1 MKRLNRSHV
10 SFALLVLIV
19 LCSGLTVQWIF
30 AQTKKAELTSRRS
43 ELNSEIARTKQLIKE
58 YQADQRN
65 ASSEVAL
72 LNEQIR
78 LREELIHSINAEVG
92 AIDGEIRSGEG
103 RVIELEG
110 SIQDLKTEYARMIYN
125 SYKQRS
131 SYSKLAFILS
141 SSDFFQ
147 AVKRVQLLRQYA
159 ENRKFHAQ
167 QMKDAQQEISENISI
182 LEGNKK
188 TKLALSND
196 EQNERNEI
204 ALNKSEQQKKLEFLK
219 SEEGRLREE
228 QRQKEI
234 ERRQLTT
241 KIEDI
246 VRQEIAA
253 ENERVRK
260 KEAEKARLAEEKKK
274 EDQRRAAANAEAAN
288 RASTN
293 ASGTVATA
301 PVKANTPVAVV
312 TPPKPIEK
320 AAPKIESA
328 PEVVLANSVFEQN
341 KGSLPWPVS
350 SGAIGS
356 KFGRHAHESIS
367 GIEVNNKGVDF
378 ITSANAEI
386 YTVFNG
392 TVTSV
397 FNIQGA
403 GMNVIVTHGAY
414 KTVYSGL
421 QNVYVSVGTKVNTK
435 DKIGTVADNGEGYVL
450 HFELGKVSDAGWVPQ
465 NPELWLKRR

>member
-1 MKRLNRSHV
+1 MKRLNKSHV
-10 SFALLVLIV
+10 SHALLVLV
-19 LCSGLTVQWIF
+19 LVCSGMTFQWVF

-43 ELNSEIARTKQLIKE
+43 ELNDEIARTKQLIKE

-65 ASSEVAL
+65 ASAELSL

-92 AIDGEIRSGEG
+92 TIDNEIKTGLG
-103 RVIELEG
+103 RVVELEA
-110 SIQDLKTEYARMIYN
+110 SIQDLKLEYAKMIYN

-141 SSDFFQ
+141 SADFFQ
-147 AVKRVQLLRQYA
+147 AVKRVQLLKQYA

-167 QMKDAQQEISENISI
+167 QMKDGQLEISENISM
-182 LEGNKK
+182 LEGNKR
-188 TKLALSND
+188 TKLSLSND
-196 EQNERNEI
+196 ELSERNEI
-204 ALNKSEQQKKLEFLK
+204 AQNKLQQQEKLTALK
-219 SEEGRLREE
+219 SEEGKLREV

-253 ENERVRK
+253 ENERIRK
-260 KEAEKARLAEEKKK
+260 QEAEKARLAEEKRK
-274 EDQRRAAANAEAAN
+274 EDQRRAAANAT
-288 RASTN
+288 ASNN
-293 ASGTVATA
+293 ASANAAGASA
-301 PVKANTPVAVV
+301 PAVV

-320 AAPKIESA
+320 ASPKLESA
-328 PEVVLANSVFEQN
+328 PEVVLANTVFEQN
-341 KGSLPWPVS
+341 KGSLPWPVP

-378 ITSANAEI
+378 ITSANADI

-403 GMNVIVTHGAY
+403 GMNVIVNHGAY

-421 QNVYVSVGTKVNTK
+421 QNVYVSVGSKVNTK
-435 DKIGTVADNGEGYVL
+435 DKIGNVADNGEGYVL
-450 HFELGKVSDAGWVPQ
+450 HFELGKVSEAGWVPQ

>member
-1 MKRLNRSHV
+1 MKKLNKSHV
-10 SFALLVLIV
+10 SYALLVLILV
-19 LCSGLTVQWIF
+19 CSGITFQWVF

-43 ELNSEIARTKQLIKE
+43 ELNEEIARTKQLIKE

-65 ASSEVAL
+65 ASAELSL

-78 LREELIHSINAEVG
+78 LREELIRSINAEVG
-92 AIDGEIRSGEG
+92 TIDGEIKSGEG
-103 RVIELEG
+103 KVVELES
-110 SIQDLKTEYARMIYN
+110 SIQELKSEYAKMIYN

-131 SYSKLAFILS
+131 SYSKLAFVLS

-147 AVKRVQLLRQYA
+147 AVKRVQLLKQYA

-167 QMKDAQQEISENISI
+167 QMKDTQLEIAENISM
-182 LEGNKK
+182 LEGNKQ
-188 TKLALSND
+188 TKLSLSND
-196 EQNERNEI
+196 EISERNEI
-204 ALNKSEQQKKLEFLK
+204 AQNKVQQQEKLTALK
-219 SEEGRLREE
+219 SEEGKLREI
-228 QRQKEI
+228 QRQKEM
-234 ERRQLTT
+234 ERRQLTA
-241 KIEDI
+241 KIEEV

-253 ENERVRK
+253 ENERIRK
-260 KEAEKARLAEEKKK
+260 QEAEKARIAEEKKK
-274 EDQRRAAANAEAAN
+274 EEQRRAAANAT
-288 RASTN
+288 ASNN
-293 ASGTVATA
+293 ASANATGTAL
-301 PVKANTPVAVV
+301 PVKTTTPVV
-312 TPPKPIEK
+312 TPPKPVEK
-320 AAPKIESA
+320 AAPKMESA

-341 KGSLPWPVS
+341 KGSLPWPVP

-356 KFGRHAHESIS
+356 KFGRHAHESIA

-421 QNVYVSVGTKVNTK
+421 QNVYVSVGSKVNTK

-450 HFELGKVSDAGWVPQ
+450 HFELGKVSEAGWVPQ

>member
-1 MKRLNRSHV
+1 MKGLNKSHV
-10 SFALLVLIV
+10 SYALLALILV
-19 LCSGLTVQWIF
+19 CSGMTFQWVF

-43 ELNSEIARTKQLIKE
+43 ELNNEIARTKQLIKE
-58 YQADQRN
+58 YQADQRS
-65 ASSEVAL
+65 ASAELSL

-78 LREELIHSINAEVG
+78 LREELIQSINSEVG
-92 AIDGEIRSGEG
+92 TIDGEIKNGEG
-103 RVIELEG
+103 RVVDLEA
-110 SIQDLKTEYARMIYN
+110 SIQDLKAEYAKMIYN

-147 AVKRVQLLRQYA
+147 AVKRVQLLKQYA

-167 QMKDAQQEISENISI
+167 QMKDAQLEIAENISM
-182 LEGNKK
+182 LEGNKQ
-188 TKLALSND
+188 TKLALSSD
-196 EQNERNEI
+196 EQSERNEI
-204 ALNKSEQQKKLEFLK
+204 ALNKLEQQKKLEFLK
-219 SEEGRLREE
+219 SEEGKLREI
-228 QRQKEI
+228 QRQKEV
-234 ERRQLTT
+234 ERRQLTN
-241 KIEDI
+241 KIEEI

-253 ENERVRK
+253 ENERIRK
-260 KEAEKARLAEEKKK
+260 QEAEKARLAEEKRK
-274 EDQRRAAANAEAAN
+274 EDQRRAAANAT
-288 RASTN
+288 ASNNASAN
-293 ASGTVATA
+293 ASGTTA
-301 PVKANTPVAVV
+301 PVKTNTPVAVV
-312 TPPKPIEK
+312 TPPKPVVN
-320 AAPKIESA
+320 ATPKMESA
-328 PEVVLANSVFEQN
+328 PEVVLANTVFEQN
-341 KGSLPWPVS
+341 KGSLPWPVA
-350 SGAIGS
+350 SGAVGS
-356 KFGRHAHESIS
+356 KFGRHAHESIA

-386 YTVFNG
+386 FTVFNG

-450 HFELGKVSDAGWVPQ
+450 HFELGKVSEAGWVPQ

>member
-1 MKRLNRSHV
+1 MKKLNKSNV
-10 SFALLVLIV
+10 SNALLVLILV
-19 LCSGLTVQWIF
+19 CSGMTFQWVF

-43 ELNSEIARTKQLIKE
+43 ELNNEIARTKQLIKE

-65 ASSEVAL
+65 ASAELSL

-92 AIDGEIRSGEG
+92 TIDGEIRTGEG
-103 RVIELEG
+103 RVSELEV
-110 SIQDLKTEYARMIYN
+110 SIQDLKAEYAKMIYN

-141 SSDFFQ
+141 STDFFQ
-147 AVKRVQLLRQYA
+147 AVKRVQLLKQYA
-159 ENRKFHAQ
+159 ENRKFHAD
-167 QMKDAQQEISENISI
+167 QMKNAQLEIAENISM
-182 LEGNKK
+182 LEGNKQ
-188 TKLALSND
+188 TKLALSGD

-204 ALNKSEQQKKLEFLK
+204 AQNKIQQQEKLELLK
-219 SEEGRLREE
+219 SEEGKLREV

-234 ERRQLTT
+234 ERRQLTA
-241 KIEDI
+241 KIEEV

-260 KEAEKARLAEEKKK
+260 KEAERARLAEEKKK
-274 EDQRRAAANAEAAN
+274 EEQRRAAANALAAKN
-288 RASTN
+288 ASAN
-293 ASGTVATA
+293 ASGTSA
-301 PVKANTPVAVV
+301 PVKTNTPVPTV
-312 TPPKPIEK
+312 TPPKPK
-320 AAPKIESA
+320 DNALPKIESA
-328 PEVVLANSVFEQN
+328 PEVVLASSVFEQN

-386 YTVFNG
+386 YSVFSG

-421 QNVYVSVGTKVNTK
+421 QDVKVSVGSKVNAK
-435 DKIGTVADNGEGYVL
+435 DKIGSVADNGEGFVL

>member
-1 MKRLNRSHV
+1 MKGLNKSHI
-10 SFALLVLIV
+10 SNALLVLILV
-19 LCSGLTVQWIF
+19 CSGMTFQWVF

-43 ELNSEIARTKQLIKE
+43 ELNNEIARTKQLIKE
-58 YQADQRN
+58 YQADQRS
-65 ASSEVAL
+65 ASAELTL

-78 LREELIHSINAEVG
+78 LREELIQSINSEVG
-92 AIDGEIRSGEG
+92 TIDREIKNGEG
-103 RVIELEG
+103 RVVDLEA
-110 SIQDLKTEYARMIYN
+110 SIQDLKAEYAKMIYN

-131 SYSKLAFILS
+131 SYSKIAFILS

-147 AVKRVQLLRQYA
+147 AVKRVQLLKQYS

-167 QMKDAQQEISENISI
+167 QMKDAQLEIAENISM
-182 LEGNKK
+182 LEGNKQ
-188 TKLALSND
+188 TKLALSSD
-196 EQNERNEI
+196 EQSERNEI
-204 ALNKSEQQKKLEFLK
+204 ALNKSEQQKKLEVLK
-219 SEEGRLREE
+219 AEEGKLREV

-234 ERRQLTT
+234 ERRQLTA
-241 KIEDI
+241 KIEDV

-253 ENERVRK
+253 ENERIRK
-260 KEAEKARLAEEKKK
+260 QDAEKARLAEEKKK
-274 EDQRRAAANAEAAN
+274 EDQRRAAANAT
-288 RASTN
+288 ASNNASAN
-293 ASGTVATA
+293 ASGTAA
-301 PVKANTPVAVV
+301 PIKTNTPVAVV
-312 TPPKPIEK
+312 APPKPV
-320 AAPKIESA
+320 ANSTPKIESA
-328 PEVVLANSVFEQN
+328 PEVVLANTVFEQN

-356 KFGRHAHESIS
+356 KFGRHAHESIA

-386 YTVFNG
+386 LTVFSG

-397 FNIQGA
+397 FSIQGA

-421 QNVYVSVGTKVNTK
+421 QNVFVAVGSKVNTK

-450 HFELGKVSDAGWVPQ
+450 HFELGKVSEAGWVPQ

>member
-1 MKRLNRSHV
+1 MKSLNKSNI
-10 SFALLVLIV
+10 FYLLLLLVL
-19 LCSGLTVQWIF
+19 LCSGMSFQWAF

-43 ELNSEIARTKQLIKE
+43 ELNEEIARTKQLIKE

-65 ASSEVAL
+65 TSAELSL

-78 LREELIHSINAEVG
+78 LREELIRSINSEVG
-92 AIDGEIRSGEG
+92 SIEGEIENGEG
-103 RVIELEG
+103 RVKELEA
-110 SIQDLKTEYARMIYN
+110 SIQDLKAEYAKMIYN

-147 AVKRVQLLRQYA
+147 AVKRVQLLKQYA

-167 QMKDAQQEISENISI
+167 QMEDAQLEIAENISI
-182 LEGNKK
+182 LEGNKQ
-188 TKLALSND
+188 TKLALSGD

-204 ALNKSEQQKKLEFLK
+204 AQNKTEQQKKLEFLK
-219 SEEGRLREE
+219 TEEGKLREV
-228 QRQKEI
+228 QRKKEI

-241 KIEDI
+241 KIEEI

-253 ENERVRK
+253 ENERIRK
-260 KEAEKARLAEEKKK
+260 QEAEKARLAEEKRK
-274 EDQRRAAANAEAAN
+274 EDQRRAAANAS
-288 RASTN
+288 ASNN
-293 ASGTVATA
+293 ASANATGA
-301 PVKANTPVAVV
+301 ASSAAVV

-328 PEVVLANSVFEQN
+328 PEVVMANTVFEQN

-356 KFGRHAHESIS
+356 KFGRHAHESIA

-386 YTVFNG
+386 FTVFSG

-421 QNVYVSVGTKVNTK
+421 QNVYVSTGTKVNTK
-435 DKIGTVADNGEGYVL
+435 DKLGTVADNGEGYVL

-465 NPELWLKRR
+465 NPELWIKRR

>member
-1 MKRLNRSHV
+1 MKGLNKSHI
-10 SFALLVLIV
+10 SNALLVVILV
-19 LCSGLTVQWIF
+19 CSGMTFQWVF

-43 ELNSEIARTKQLIKE
+43 ELNNEIARTKQLIKE

-65 ASSEVAL
+65 ASAELSL

-92 AIDGEIRSGEG
+92 NIDGEIKTGEG
-103 RVIELEG
+103 RVNELEG
-110 SIQDLKTEYARMIYN
+110 SIQDLKGEYAKMIYN

-141 SSDFFQ
+141 STDFFQ
-147 AVKRVQLLRQYA
+147 AVKRIQLLKQYS
-159 ENRKFHAQ
+159 ENRKFHAD
-167 QMKDAQQEISENISI
+167 QMKNAQLEIAENISM
-182 LEGNKK
+182 LEGNKQ
-188 TKLALSND
+188 TKLALSYD

-204 ALNKSEQQKKLEFLK
+204 TQNKVQQQEKLSLLK
-219 SEEGRLREE
+219 SEEGKLREI

-234 ERRQLTT
+234 ERRQLTA
-241 KIEDI
+241 KIEEV

-253 ENERVRK
+253 ENERMRRR
-260 KEAEKARLAEEKKK
+260 EAEKARLAEEKKM
-274 EDQRRAAANAEAAN
+274 EEARRAAANAKAASN
-288 RASTN
+288 ASAS
-293 ASGTVATA
+293 ASGTSTSVKTTTSA
-301 PVKANTPVAVV
+301 PVV
-312 TPPKPIEK
+312 TPPKPVEK

-328 PEVVLANSVFEQN
+328 PEVVLASTVFEQN

-386 YTVFNG
+386 HTVFSG

-403 GMNVIVTHGAY
+403 GMNVIITHGAY

-421 QNVYVSVGTKVNTK
+421 QNVSVAVGDKVNAK

-450 HFELGKVSDAGWVPQ
+450 HFELGKVSEAGWVPQ
-465 NPELWLKRR
+465 NPELWLKKR

>member
-1 MKRLNRSHV
+1 MKGLNKSHV
-10 SFALLVLIV
+10 SYALLVLILV
-19 LCSGLTVQWIF
+19 CSGMTFQWVF

-43 ELNSEIARTKQLIKE
+43 ELNNEIARTKQLIKE
-58 YQADQRN
+58 YQADQRS
-65 ASSEVAL
+65 ASAELSL

-78 LREELIHSINAEVG
+78 LREELIQSINSEVG
-92 AIDGEIRSGEG
+92 TIDGEIKKGEG
-103 RVIELEG
+103 RVVDLEA
-110 SIQDLKTEYARMIYN
+110 SIQDLKAEYAKMIYN

-147 AVKRVQLLRQYA
+147 AVKRVQLLKQYA

-167 QMKDAQQEISENISI
+167 QMKDAQLEIAENISM
-182 LEGNKK
+182 LEGNKQ
-188 TKLALSND
+188 TKLALSSD
-196 EQNERNEI
+196 EQSERNEI
-204 ALNKSEQQKKLEFLK
+204 ALNKLEQQKKLEFLK
-219 SEEGRLREE
+219 SEEGKLREI
-228 QRQKEI
+228 QRQKEV
-234 ERRQLTT
+234 ERRQLTN
-241 KIEDI
+241 KIEEI

-253 ENERVRK
+253 ENERIRK
-260 KEAEKARLAEEKKK
+260 QEAEKARLAEEKRK
-274 EDQRRAAANAEAAN
+274 EDQRRAAANAT
-288 RASTN
+288 ASNNASAN
-293 ASGTVATA
+293 ASGTTA
-301 PVKANTPVAVV
+301 PVKTNTPVAVV
-312 TPPKPIEK
+312 TPPKPVVN
-320 AAPKIESA
+320 ATPKMESA
-328 PEVVLANSVFEQN
+328 PEVILANTVFEKN
-341 KGSLPWPVS
+341 KGSLPWPIA
-350 SGAIGS
+350 SGAVGS
-356 KFGRHAHESIS
+356 KFGRHAHESIA

-386 YTVFNG
+386 FTVFNG

-450 HFELGKVSDAGWVPQ
+450 HFELGKVSEAGWVPQ

>member
-1 MKRLNRSHV
+1 MKGLNKSHI
-10 SFALLVLIV
+10 SHALLVVILV
-19 LCSGLTVQWIF
+19 CSGMTFQWVF
-30 AQTKKAELTSRRS
+30 AQTKKAELTSKRS
-43 ELNSEIARTKQLIKE
+43 ELNEEIARTKQLIKE
-58 YQADQRN
+58 YQADQRS
-65 ASSEVAL
+65 ASAELTL

-78 LREELIHSINAEVG
+78 LREELIRSINSEVG
-92 AIDGEIRSGEG
+92 AIDGNIKVGEG
-103 RVIELEG
+103 RVVELEA
-110 SIQDLKTEYARMIYN
+110 SIQDLKSEYAKMIYN

-141 SSDFFQ
+141 STDFFQ
-147 AVKRVQLLRQYA
+147 AVKRVQLLKQYA

-167 QMKDAQQEISENISI
+167 QMKDAQLEISENISM
-182 LEGNKK
+182 LEGNKQ
-188 TKLALSND
+188 TKLTLSND
-196 EQNERNEI
+196 EVSERNEI
-204 ALNKSEQQKKLEFLK
+204 TQNKVQQQEKLTMLK
-219 SEEGRLREE
+219 SEEGKLREL

-234 ERRQLTT
+234 ERRQLTN

-253 ENERVRK
+253 ENERIRK
-260 KEAEKARLAEEKKK
+260 QEAEKARLAEDKRK
-274 EDQRRAAANAEAAN
+274 EDQRRAAANAT
-288 RASTN
+288 ASNNASAN
-293 ASGTVATA
+293 ASGTSAS
-301 PVKANTPVAVV
+301 AVV
-312 TPPKPIEK
+312 TPPKTIDK
-320 AAPKIESA
+320 ASPKLESA
-328 PEVVLANSVFEQN
+328 PEVVLANTVFEQN
-341 KGSLPWPVS
+341 KGSLPWPVP

-378 ITSANAEI
+378 ITSANADI

-421 QNVYVSVGTKVNTK
+421 QNVYVSVGSKVNTK
-435 DKIGTVADNGEGYVL
+435 DKIGNVADNGEGYVL
-450 HFELGKVSDAGWVPQ
+450 HF
-465 NPELWLKRR
+465 

>member
-1 MKRLNRSHV
+1 MKGLNKSHV
-10 SFALLVLIV
+10 SHALLVLV
-19 LCSGLTVQWIF
+19 LVCSGMTFQWVF

-43 ELNSEIARTKQLIKE
+43 ELNDEIARTKQLIKE

-65 ASSEVAL
+65 ASAELSL

-92 AIDGEIRSGEG
+92 AIDNEIKTGEG
-103 RVIELEG
+103 RVVELEAG
-110 SIQDLKTEYARMIYN
+110 IQDLKLEYAKMIYN

-141 SSDFFQ
+141 STDFFQ
-147 AVKRVQLLRQYA
+147 AVKRVQLLKQYT

-167 QMKDAQQEISENISI
+167 QMKNGQLEISENISM
-182 LEGNKK
+182 LEGNKR
-188 TKLALSND
+188 TKLSLSSD
-196 EQNERNEI
+196 ELSERNEI
-204 ALNKSEQQKKLEFLK
+204 AQNKIQQQEKLTALK
-219 SEEGRLREE
+219 SEEGKLREV

-253 ENERVRK
+253 ENERIRK
-260 KEAEKARLAEEKKK
+260 QEAEKARLAEEKRK
-274 EDQRRAAANAEAAN
+274 EDQRRASANAT
-288 RASTN
+288 ASNN
-293 ASGTVATA
+293 ASANAAGTSA
-301 PVKANTPVAVV
+301 PVKINTPLAAV
-312 TPPKPIEK
+312 TPPKPIEN
-320 AAPKIESA
+320 AAPKLESA
-328 PEVVLANSVFEQN
+328 PEVVLANTVFEQN
-341 KGSLPWPVS
+341 KGSLPWPVP

-356 KFGRHAHESIS
+356 KFGRHAHESIA

-378 ITSANAEI
+378 ITSANADI

-421 QNVYVSVGTKVNTK
+421 QNVYVSVGSKVNTK
-435 DKIGTVADNGEGYVL
+435 DKIGNVADNGEGYVL
-450 HFELGKVSDAGWVPQ
+450 HFELGKVSEAGWVPQ

>member
-1 MKRLNRSHV
+1 MNLRKLNKSHV
-10 SFALLVLIV
+10 SYALLVLI
-19 LCSGLTVQWIF
+19 LFCSGMTFHWVF
-30 AQTKKAELTSRRS
+30 AQTKKSELTSRRS
-43 ELNSEIARTKQLIKE
+43 ELNEEIARTKQLIKE

-65 ASSEVAL
+65 ASAELSL

-78 LREELIHSINAEVG
+78 LREELIRSINTEVESM
-92 AIDGEIRSGEG
+92 DSEIKSGEG
-103 RVIELEG
+103 KVVELES
-110 SIQDLKTEYARMIYN
+110 SIQDLKSEYAKMIYN

-131 SYSKLAFILS
+131 SYSKLAFVLS

-147 AVKRVQLLRQYA
+147 AVKRVQLLKQYA

-167 QMKDAQQEISENISI
+167 QMKNTQLEIAESISM
-182 LEGNKK
+182 LEGNKQ
-188 TKLALSND
+188 TKLSLSND
-196 EQNERNEI
+196 EIIERNEI
-204 ALNKSEQQKKLEFLK
+204 AQNKVQQQEKLTALK
-219 SEEGRLREE
+219 SEEGKLREI
-228 QRQKEI
+228 QRQKEL
-234 ERRQLTT
+234 ERRQLTA
-241 KIEDI
+241 KIEEV

-253 ENERVRK
+253 ENERIRK
-260 KEAEKARLAEEKKK
+260 QEAEKARIAEEKKK
-274 EDQRRAAANAEAAN
+274 EEQRRAAANAT
-288 RASTN
+288 ASNN
-293 ASGTVATA
+293 ASANATGTAL
-301 PVKANTPVAVV
+301 PVKTTTPVV
-312 TPPKPIEK
+312 TPPKPVEK
-320 AAPKIESA
+320 ATPKMESA

-341 KGSLPWPVS
+341 KGSLPWPVP

-356 KFGRHAHESIS
+356 KFGRHAHESIA

-421 QNVYVSVGTKVNTK
+421 QNVYVSVGAKVNTK

-450 HFELGKVSDAGWVPQ
+450 HFELGKVSEAGWVPQ

>member
-1 MKRLNRSHV
+1 MKGLNKSHV
-10 SFALLVLIV
+10 SYALLVLILV
-19 LCSGLTVQWIF
+19 CSGMTFQWVF
-30 AQTKKAELTSRRS
+30 AQTKKAELTSRRN
-43 ELNSEIARTKQLIKE
+43 ELNNEIARTKQLIKE

-65 ASSEVAL
+65 ASAELSL

-78 LREELIHSINAEVG
+78 LREELIQSINSEVG
-92 AIDGEIRSGEG
+92 TIDGEIKNGEG
-103 RVIELEG
+103 RVVDLEA
-110 SIQDLKTEYARMIYN
+110 SIQDLKAEYAKMIYN

-131 SYSKLAFILS
+131 SYSKIAFILS

-147 AVKRVQLLRQYA
+147 AVKRVQLLKQYA

-167 QMKDAQQEISENISI
+167 QMKDAQLEIAENISM
-182 LEGNKK
+182 LEGNKQ
-188 TKLALSND
+188 TKLALSSD
-196 EQNERNEI
+196 EQSERNEI

-219 SEEGRLREE
+219 SEEGKLREE

-241 KIEDI
+241 KIEEI

-253 ENERVRK
+253 ENERIRK
-260 KEAEKARLAEEKKK
+260 QEAEKARLAEEKRK
-274 EDQRRAAANAEAAN
+274 EDQRRAAANAT
-288 RASTN
+288 ASNNASAN
-293 ASGTVATA
+293 ASGTTA
-301 PVKANTPVAVV
+301 PVKTNTPVAVV
-312 TPPKPIEK
+312 TPPKPVVN
-320 AAPKIESA
+320 ATPKMESA
-328 PEVVLANSVFEQN
+328 PEVVLANTVFEQN
-341 KGSLPWPVS
+341 KGSLPWPVA
-350 SGAIGS
+350 SGAVGS
-356 KFGRHAHESIS
+356 KFGRHAHESIA

-386 YTVFNG
+386 FTVFNG

-421 QNVYVSVGTKVNTK
+421 QNVYVSVGAKVSTK

-450 HFELGKVSDAGWVPQ
+450 HFELGKVSEAGWVPQ

>member
-1 MKRLNRSHV
+1 MNKLNKSHV
-10 SFALLVLIV
+10 SYSLLVLILV
-19 LCSGLTVQWIF
+19 CSGITFQWVF
-30 AQTKKAELTSRRS
+30 AQTKKAELTSRRT

-58 YQADQRN
+58 YQTDQRN
-65 ASSEVAL
+65 ASAELTL

-78 LREELIHSINAEVG
+78 LREELIQSINSEVG
-92 AIDGEIRSGEG
+92 TIDGEIKNGEG
-103 RVIELEG
+103 RVGELD
-110 SIQDLKTEYARMIYN
+110 STIQDLKAEYAKMIYN

-131 SYSKLAFILS
+131 SYSKIAFILS
-141 SSDFFQ
+141 STDFFQ
-147 AVKRVQLLRQYA
+147 ALKRVQLLKQYA
-159 ENRKFHAQ
+159 ESRKFHSQ
-167 QMKDAQQEISENISI
+167 QMKNAQQEIAENISM
-182 LEGNKK
+182 LEGNKQ
-188 TKLALSND
+188 TKLALSSD

-204 ALNKSEQQKKLEFLK
+204 ALNKSEQQKKLDFLK
-219 SEEGRLREE
+219 TEEVKLREV
-228 QRQKEI
+228 QRQKEL
-234 ERRQLTT
+234 ERRQLTA
-241 KIEDI
+241 KIEEV

-253 ENERVRK
+253 ESERMRK

-274 EDQRRAAANAEAAN
+274 EEARRLAANTKAAN
-288 RASTN
+288 N
-293 ASGTVATA
+293 ASASAAGSST
-301 PVKANTPVAVV
+301 PVKTNSPVAVV
-312 TPPKPIEK
+312 TPPKVVEK
-320 AAPKIESA
+320 PAAKIESA
-328 PEVVLANSVFEQN
+328 PEVVLASTVFEQN

-356 KFGRHAHESIS
+356 KFGKHAHESIS

-386 YTVFNG
+386 FSVFSG

-421 QNVYVSVGTKVNTK
+421 QNVVVAVGTKVNAK
-435 DKIGTVADNGEGYVL
+435 DKIGVVADNGEGYVL
-450 HFELGKVSDAGWVPQ
+450 HFELGKVSEAGWVPQ

>member
-1 MKRLNRSHV
+1 MSLRMLNKSHV
-10 SFALLVLIV
+10 SYALLVLILV
-19 LCSGLTVQWIF
+19 CSGMTFQWVF

-43 ELNSEIARTKQLIKE
+43 ELNEEIARTKQLIKE

-65 ASSEVAL
+65 ASAELSL

-78 LREELIHSINAEVG
+78 LREELIRSINAEVG
-92 AIDGEIRSGEG
+92 TIDGEIRTGEG
-103 RVIELEG
+103 KVGELEA
-110 SIQDLKTEYARMIYN
+110 SIQDLKSEYAKMIYN

-131 SYSKLAFILS
+131 SYSKLAFVLS

-147 AVKRVQLLRQYA
+147 AVKRVQLLKQYA

-167 QMKDAQQEISENISI
+167 QMKDTQLEIAENISI
-182 LEGNKK
+182 LEGNKQ
-188 TKLALSND
+188 TKLTLSND
-196 EQNERNEI
+196 EINERNEI
-204 ALNKSEQQKKLEFLK
+204 AQNKVQQQEKLTALK
-219 SEEGRLREE
+219 SEEGKLREV
-228 QRQKEI
+228 QRQKEL
-234 ERRQLTT
+234 ERRQLTA
-241 KIEDI
+241 KIEEV

-253 ENERVRK
+253 ENERIRK
-260 KEAEKARLAEEKKK
+260 QEAEKARMAEEKKK
-274 EDQRRAAANAEAAN
+274 EEQRRAAANAT
-288 RASTN
+288 ASNN
-293 ASGTVATA
+293 ASANATGTAA
-301 PVKANTPVAVV
+301 PVKTNTPVASG
-312 TPPKPIEK
+312 TKPVEI
-320 AAPKIESA
+320 AAPKMESA
-328 PEVVLANSVFEQN
+328 PEVVLANTVFEQN
-341 KGSLPWPVS
+341 KGSLPWPVP

-356 KFGRHAHESIS
+356 KFGRHAHESIA

-421 QNVYVSVGTKVNTK
+421 QNVYVSVGSKVNTK
-435 DKIGTVADNGEGYVL
+435 DKIGNVADNGEGYVL
-450 HFELGKVSDAGWVPQ
+450 HFELGKVSEAGWVPQ

>member
-1 MKRLNRSHV
+1 MKGLNKSHI
-10 SFALLVLIV
+10 SNALLVLIV
-19 LCSGLTVQWIF
+19 VCSGMTFQWVF

-43 ELNSEIARTKQLIKE
+43 ELNDEIARTKQLIKE

-65 ASSEVAL
+65 ASAELTL

-78 LREELIHSINAEVG
+78 LREELIRSINSEVG
-92 AIDGEIRSGEG
+92 TIDGNIKAGEG
-103 RVIELEG
+103 RVVELEA
-110 SIQDLKTEYARMIYN
+110 SIQDLKSEYAKMIYN

-141 SSDFFQ
+141 STDFFQ
-147 AVKRVQLLRQYA
+147 AVKRVQLLKQYA

-167 QMKDAQQEISENISI
+167 QMKDAQLEISENISM
-182 LEGNKK
+182 LEGNKQ

-196 EQNERNEI
+196 ELSERNEI
-204 ALNKSEQQKKLEFLK
+204 ALNKSEQQKKLEVLK
-219 SEEGRLREE
+219 AEEGKLREV

-253 ENERVRK
+253 ENERIRK
-260 KEAEKARLAEEKKK
+260 QEAEKARLAEEKRK
-274 EDQRRAAANAEAAN
+274 EEQRRAAANAT
-288 RASTN
+288 ASNN
-293 ASGTVATA
+293 ASANAAGTSA
-301 PVKANTPVAVV
+301 PVVV
-312 TPPKPIEK
+312 TPPKSTEK
-320 AAPKIESA
+320 ASPKLESA
-328 PEVVLANSVFEQN
+328 PEVVLANTVFEQN
-341 KGSLPWPVS
+341 KGSLPWPVP

-356 KFGRHAHESIS
+356 KFGRHAHESIA

-386 YTVFNG
+386 FTVFSG

-421 QNVYVSVGTKVNTK
+421 QNVFVAVGSKVNTK

-450 HFELGKVSDAGWVPQ
+450 HFELGKVSEAGWVPQ

>member
-1 MKRLNRSHV
+1 MKGLNKSHV
-10 SFALLVLIV
+10 SHALLVLV
-19 LCSGLTVQWIF
+19 LVCSGMTFQWVF

-43 ELNSEIARTKQLIKE
+43 ELNDEIARTKQLIKE

-65 ASSEVAL
+65 ASAELSL

-92 AIDGEIRSGEG
+92 AIDNEIKTGEG
-103 RVIELEG
+103 RVVELEAG
-110 SIQDLKTEYARMIYN
+110 IQDLKLEYAKMIYN

-141 SSDFFQ
+141 STDFFQ
-147 AVKRVQLLRQYA
+147 AVKRVQLLKQYT

-167 QMKDAQQEISENISI
+167 QMKNGQLEISENISM
-182 LEGNKK
+182 LEGNKR
-188 TKLALSND
+188 TKLSLSSD
-196 EQNERNEI
+196 ELSERNEI
-204 ALNKSEQQKKLEFLK
+204 AQNKIQQQEKLTALK
-219 SEEGRLREE
+219 SEEGKLREV

-253 ENERVRK
+253 ENERIRK
-260 KEAEKARLAEEKKK
+260 QEAEKARLAEEKRK
-274 EDQRRAAANAEAAN
+274 EDQRRASANAT
-288 RASTN
+288 ASNN
-293 ASGTVATA
+293 ASANAAGTSA
-301 PVKANTPVAVV
+301 PVKINTPLAVV
-312 TPPKPIEK
+312 TPPKPIEN
-320 AAPKIESA
+320 AAPKLESA
-328 PEVVLANSVFEQN
+328 PEVVLANTVFEQN
-341 KGSLPWPVS
+341 KGSLPWPVP

-356 KFGRHAHESIS
+356 KFGRHAHESIA

-386 YTVFNG
+386 FTVFNG

-421 QNVYVSVGTKVNTK
+421 QNVYVSVGSKVNTK
-435 DKIGTVADNGEGYVL
+435 DKIGNVADNGEGYVL
-450 HFELGKVSDAGWVPQ
+450 HFELGKVSEAGWIPQ

>member
-1 MKRLNRSHV
+1 MKGLNKSHI
-10 SFALLVLIV
+10 SHALLVVILV
-19 LCSGLTVQWIF
+19 CSGMTFQWVF

-43 ELNSEIARTKQLIKE
+43 ELNEEIARTKQLIKE
-58 YQADQRN
+58 YQTDQRN
-65 ASSEVAL
+65 ASAELTL

-78 LREELIHSINAEVG
+78 LREELIRSINAEVRT
-92 AIDGEIRSGEG
+92 IDGDIKTGEG
-103 RVIELEG
+103 RVVELET
-110 SIQDLKTEYARMIYN
+110 SIQDLKSEYGKMIYN

-141 SSDFFQ
+141 SADFFQ
-147 AVKRVQLLRQYA
+147 AVKRVQLLKQYA

-167 QMKDAQQEISENISI
+167 QMKNGQLEISENISM
-182 LEGNKK
+182 LEGNKR
-188 TKLALSND
+188 TKLSLSND
-196 EQNERNEI
+196 ELSERNEI
-204 ALNKSEQQKKLEFLK
+204 AQNKVQQQEKLTSLK
-219 SEEGRLREE
+219 SEEGKLREV

-246 VRQEIAA
+246 VRQEIAE
-253 ENERVRK
+253 ENERIRK
-260 KEAEKARLAEEKKK
+260 QEAEKARLAEEKKK
-274 EDQRRAAANAEAAN
+274 EDQRRAAANAT
-288 RASTN
+288 ASNN
-293 ASGTVATA
+293 ASANATGTSA
-301 PVKANTPVAVV
+301 PVKTNTPVAAA

-320 AAPKIESA
+320 AAPKLESA
-328 PEVVLANSVFEQN
+328 PEVVLANTVFEQN
-341 KGSLPWPVS
+341 KGSLPWPVP

-356 KFGRHAHESIS
+356 KFGRHTHESIS

-386 YTVFNG
+386 YTVFSG

-421 QNVYVSVGTKVNTK
+421 QNVYVAVGSKVNTK

-450 HFELGKVSDAGWVPQ
+450 HFELGKVSEAGWVPQ

>member
-1 MKRLNRSHV
+1 MRIRNKSFV
-10 SFALLVLIV
+10 SYTLLVLV
-19 LCSGLTVQWIF
+19 LVSSGITFQWVF

-43 ELNSEIARTKQLIKE
+43 ELNDEIARTKQLIKE

-65 ASSEVAL
+65 ASAELSL

-78 LREELIHSINAEVG
+78 LREELIQSINSEVG
-92 AIDGEIRSGEG
+92 TIDGEIKNGEG
-103 RVIELEG
+103 RVVELEA
-110 SIQDLKTEYARMIYN
+110 SIQDLKAEYAKMIYN

-147 AVKRVQLLRQYA
+147 AVKRVQLLKQYA

-167 QMKDAQQEISENISI
+167 QMKDAQLEIADNISM
-182 LEGNKK
+182 LEGNKQ
-188 TKLALSND
+188 TKLALSSD
-196 EQNERNEI
+196 EQSERNEI
-204 ALNKSEQQKKLEFLK
+204 ALNKSEQQKKLEVLK
-219 SEEGRLREE
+219 SEEGKLREV

-241 KIEDI
+241 KIEEI

-253 ENERVRK
+253 ENERVRRQ
-260 KEAEKARLAEEKKK
+260 EAEKARLAEEKKK
-274 EDQRRAAANAEAAN
+274 EEQRRAAANAT
-288 RASTN
+288 ASNN
-293 ASGTVATA
+293 ASANATGTAA
-301 PVKANTPVAVV
+301 PVKTNTPVAVV
-312 TPPKPIEK
+312 APPKPVEK

-328 PEVVLANSVFEQN
+328 PDVILANTVFEQN
-341 KGSLPWPVS
+341 KGSLPWPVT

-356 KFGRHAHESIS
+356 KFGRHAHESIA

-386 YTVFNG
+386 LTVFSG

-421 QNVYVSVGTKVNTK
+421 QNVYVSVGAKVNTK

>member
-1 MKRLNRSHV
+1 MKGLNKSHV
-10 SFALLVLIV
+10 SYALIV
-19 LCSGLTVQWIF
+19 LVLVCSGMAFQWVV

-43 ELNSEIARTKQLIKE
+43 QLNDEIARTKQLIKE

-65 ASSEVAL
+65 ASAELSL

-78 LREELIHSINAEVG
+78 LREELIQSINSEVG
-92 AIDGEIRSGEG
+92 AIDGEIKSGEG
-103 RVIELEG
+103 RVVELEA
-110 SIQDLKTEYARMIYN
+110 SIQDLKAEYAKMIYN

-131 SYSKLAFILS
+131 SYSKIAFILS

-147 AVKRVQLLRQYA
+147 AVKRVQLLKQYA

-167 QMKDAQQEISENISI
+167 QMKDAQVEIAENISM
-182 LEGNKK
+182 LEGNKL
-188 TKLALSND
+188 TKLALSSD
-196 EQNERNEI
+196 EINERNEI
-204 ALNKSEQQKKLEFLK
+204 AQNKSEQQKKLELLK
-219 SEEGRLREE
+219 SEEGKLREV

-241 KIEDI
+241 KIEEI

-253 ENERVRK
+253 ENERIRK
-260 KEAEKARLAEEKKK
+260 QEAEKARLAEEKRK
-274 EDQRRAAANAEAAN
+274 EDQRRAAANAT
-288 RASTN
+288 ASNN
-293 ASGTVATA
+293 ASANATGTTA
-301 PVKANTPVAVV
+301 PVKTNSPVTVV
-312 TPPKPIEK
+312 TPPKPVVT
-320 AAPKIESA
+320 ATPKMESA
-328 PEVVLANSVFEQN
+328 PEVVLANTVFEQN

-356 KFGRHAHESIS
+356 KFGRHAHESIA

-421 QNVYVSVGTKVNTK
+421 QNVYVSVGAKVNTK

-450 HFELGKVSDAGWVPQ
+450 HFELGKVSEAGWVPQ

>member
-1 MKRLNRSHV
+1 MKGLNKTHLTY
-10 SFALLVLIV
+10 AMLLLILV
-19 LCSGLTVQWIF
+19 FSGIAFPWLF
-30 AQTKKAELTSRRS
+30 AQTKKAELTSRRT
-43 ELNSEIARTKQLIKE
+43 ELNNEIAKTKQLIKE
-58 YQADQRN
+58 YQADQRS
-65 ASSEVAL
+65 ASAELSL

-78 LREELIHSINAEVG
+78 LREELIQSINSEVG
-92 AIDGEIRSGEG
+92 TIDGEIKNGEG
-103 RVIELEG
+103 RVVDLEA
-110 SIQDLKTEYARMIYN
+110 SIQDLKAEYAKMIYN

-131 SYSKLAFILS
+131 SYSKLAFVLS

-147 AVKRVQLLRQYA
+147 AVKRVQLLKQYA

-167 QMKDAQQEISENISI
+167 QMKDAQLEIAENISM
-182 LEGNKK
+182 LEGNKQ
-188 TKLALSND
+188 TKLALSSD
-196 EQNERNEI
+196 EQSERNEI
-204 ALNKSEQQKKLEFLK
+204 ALNKSEQQRKLEFLK
-219 SEEGRLREE
+219 SEEGKLREE

-253 ENERVRK
+253 ENERIRK
-260 KEAEKARLAEEKKK
+260 QEAEKARLAEEKRK
-274 EDQRRAAANAEAAN
+274 EEQRRAAANAT
-288 RASTN
+288 ASNNASAN
-293 ASGTVATA
+293 ASGTTA
-301 PVKANTPVAVV
+301 PVKTNTPVAEM
-312 TPPKPIEK
+312 TPPKPAEK
-320 AAPKIESA
+320 TAPKMESA
-328 PEVVLANSVFEQN
+328 PEVVLANTVFEQN
-341 KGSLPWPVS
+341 KGALPWPVA
-350 SGAIGS
+350 SGAVGS
-356 KFGRHAHESIS
+356 KFGKHAHESIP

-386 YTVFNG
+386 FTVFSG

-421 QNVYVSVGTKVNTK
+421 QNVFVSVGTKVNTR

-450 HFELGKVSDAGWVPQ
+450 HFELGKVSEAGWVPQ

>member
-1 MKRLNRSHV
+1 MKGLNKSHV
-10 SFALLVLIV
+10 SYALLVVILV
-19 LCSGLTVQWIF
+19 CSGMTFQWVF

-43 ELNSEIARTKQLIKE
+43 ELNNEIARTKQLIKE
-58 YQADQRN
+58 YQADQRS
-65 ASSEVAL
+65 ASAELSL

-78 LREELIHSINAEVG
+78 LREELIQSINSEVG
-92 AIDGEIRSGEG
+92 TIDGEIKNGEG
-103 RVIELEG
+103 RVVDLEA
-110 SIQDLKTEYARMIYN
+110 SIQDLKAEYAKMIYN

-147 AVKRVQLLRQYA
+147 AVKRVQLLKQYA

-167 QMKDAQQEISENISI
+167 QMKDAQLEIAENISM
-182 LEGNKK
+182 LEGNKQ
-188 TKLALSND
+188 TKLALSSD
-196 EQNERNEI
+196 EQSERNEI
-204 ALNKSEQQKKLEFLK
+204 ALNKLEQQKKLEFLK
-219 SEEGRLREE
+219 SEEGKLREI
-228 QRQKEI
+228 QRQKEV
-234 ERRQLTT
+234 ERRQLTN
-241 KIEDI
+241 KIEEI

-253 ENERVRK
+253 ENERIRK
-260 KEAEKARLAEEKKK
+260 QEAEKARLAEEKRK
-274 EDQRRAAANAEAAN
+274 EDQRRAAANAT
-288 RASTN
+288 ASNNASAN
-293 ASGTVATA
+293 ASGTTA
-301 PVKANTPVAVV
+301 PVKTNTPVAVV
-312 TPPKPIEK
+312 TPPKPVVN
-320 AAPKIESA
+320 ATPKMESA
-328 PEVVLANSVFEQN
+328 PEVVLANTVFEQN
-341 KGSLPWPVS
+341 KGSLPWPVA
-350 SGAIGS
+350 SGAVGS
-356 KFGRHAHESIS
+356 KFGRHAHESIA

-386 YTVFNG
+386 FTVFNG

-421 QNVYVSVGTKVNTK
+421 QNVYVSVGAKVNTK

-450 HFELGKVSDAGWVPQ
+450 HFELGKVSEAGWVPQ

>member
-1 MKRLNRSHV
+1 MKKLNKSHL
-10 SFALLVLIV
+10 SHALLVLILV
-19 LCSGLTVQWIF
+19 CSGMTFQWVL

-43 ELNSEIARTKQLIKE
+43 ELNNEIARTKQLIKE
-58 YQADQRN
+58 YQADQRS
-65 ASSEVAL
+65 ASVELSL

-78 LREELIHSINAEVG
+78 LREELINSINSEVG
-92 AIDGEIRSGEG
+92 TIDGEIKNSEG
-103 RVIELEG
+103 RVVELEA
-110 SIQDLKTEYARMIYN
+110 SIQDLKAEYAKMIYN

-141 SSDFFQ
+141 STDFFQ
-147 AVKRVQLLRQYA
+147 AVKRVQLLKQYA

-167 QMKDAQQEISENISI
+167 QMKDAQQEIAENISM
-182 LEGNKK
+182 LEGNKQ
-188 TKLALSND
+188 TKLALSSD
-196 EQNERNEI
+196 EQSERNEI
-204 ALNKSEQQKKLEFLK
+204 ALNKSEQQKKLEVLK
-219 SEEGRLREE
+219 SEEGKLREV

-241 KIEDI
+241 KIEEI

-253 ENERVRK
+253 ENERIRK
-260 KEAEKARLAEEKKK
+260 QEAEKARLVEEKRK
-274 EDQRRAAANAEAAN
+274 EDQRRAAANAT
-288 RASTN
+288 ASTN
-293 ASGTVATA
+293 ASANATGTAA
-301 PVKANTPVAVV
+301 PIKNNTPVAVV
-312 TPPKPIEK
+312 TPPKPVVN
-320 AAPKIESA
+320 ATPKMESA
-328 PEVVLANSVFEQN
+328 PDVVLANSVFEQN
-341 KGSLPWPVS
+341 KGSLPWPVTA
-350 SGAIGS
+350 GAIGS

-386 YTVFNG
+386 ITVFSG

-421 QNVYVSVGTKVNTK
+421 QNVYVSVGSKVNTK

-450 HFELGKVSDAGWVPQ
+450 HFELGKVSEAGWVPQ

>member
-1 MKRLNRSHV
+1 MNKLNKSHV
-10 SFALLVLIV
+10 SYSLLVLILV
-19 LCSGLTVQWIF
+19 CSGITFQWVF
-30 AQTKKAELTSRRS
+30 AQTKKAELTSRRT

-58 YQADQRN
+58 YQTDQRN
-65 ASSEVAL
+65 ASAELTL

-78 LREELIHSINAEVG
+78 LREELIQSINSEVG
-92 AIDGEIRSGEG
+92 AIDGEIKNGEG
-103 RVIELEG
+103 RVGELD
-110 SIQDLKTEYARMIYN
+110 STIQDLKAEYAKMIYN

-131 SYSKLAFILS
+131 SYSKIAFILS
-141 SSDFFQ
+141 STDFFQ
-147 AVKRVQLLRQYA
+147 ALKRVQLLKQYA
-159 ENRKFHAQ
+159 ESRKFHSQ
-167 QMKDAQQEISENISI
+167 QMKNAQQEIAENISM
-182 LEGNKK
+182 LEGNKQ
-188 TKLALSND
+188 TKLALSSD

-204 ALNKSEQQKKLEFLK
+204 TLNKSEQQKKLEFLK
-219 SEEGRLREE
+219 TEEGKLREV
-228 QRQKEI
+228 QREKEL
-234 ERRQLTT
+234 ERRQLTA
-241 KIEDI
+241 KIEEV

-253 ENERVRK
+253 ESERMRK
-260 KEAEKARLAEEKKK
+260 KEAERARLAEEKKK
-274 EDQRRAAANAEAAN
+274 EEARRLAANAKAA
-288 RASTN
+288 SN
-293 ASGTVATA
+293 ASASASGSST
-301 PVKANTPVAVV
+301 PVKTNTPVAVV
-312 TPPKPIEK
+312 TPPKVVEK
-320 AAPKIESA
+320 PTAKIESA
-328 PEVVLANSVFEQN
+328 PEVVLASTVFEQN

-386 YTVFNG
+386 FSVFSG

-421 QNVYVSVGTKVNTK
+421 QNVVVAVGSKVNAK
-435 DKIGTVADNGEGYVL
+435 DKIGAVADNGEGYVL
-450 HFELGKVSDAGWVPQ
+450 HFELGKVSEAGWVPQ

>member
-1 MKRLNRSHV
+1 MKGLNKSHI
-10 SFALLVLIV
+10 SHALLVVILV
-19 LCSGLTVQWIF
+19 CSGITFQWVF

-43 ELNSEIARTKQLIKE
+43 ELNEEIARTKQLIKE
-58 YQADQRN
+58 YQADQRS
-65 ASSEVAL
+65 ASAELTL

-78 LREELIHSINAEVG
+78 LREELIRSINSEVG
-92 AIDGEIRSGEG
+92 TIDGDIKTGEG
-103 RVIELEG
+103 RVVELEY
-110 SIQDLKTEYARMIYN
+110 SIQDLKSEYAKMIYN

-141 SSDFFQ
+141 STDFFQ
-147 AVKRVQLLRQYA
+147 AVKRVQLLKQYS

-167 QMKDAQQEISENISI
+167 QMKDAQLEIAENISM
-182 LEGNKK
+182 LEGNKQ

-196 EQNERNEI
+196 EVSERNEI
-204 ALNKSEQQKKLEFLK
+204 AQNKIQQLEKLTALK
-219 SEEGRLREE
+219 SEEGKLREV

-253 ENERVRK
+253 ENERIRK
-260 KEAEKARLAEEKKK
+260 QEAEKARLAEEKRK
-274 EDQRRAAANAEAAN
+274 EDQRRAAANAT
-288 RASTN
+288 ASNN
-293 ASGTVATA
+293 ASANAAGASA
-301 PVKANTPVAVV
+301 PAVV

-320 AAPKIESA
+320 ASPKLESA
-328 PEVVLANSVFEQN
+328 PEVVLANTVFEQN
-341 KGSLPWPVS
+341 KGSLPWPVP

-378 ITSANAEI
+378 ITSANADI

-421 QNVYVSVGTKVNTK
+421 QNVYVSVGSKVNTK
-435 DKIGTVADNGEGYVL
+435 DKIGNVADNGEGYVL
-450 HFELGKVSDAGWVPQ
+450 HFELGKVSEAGWVPQ

>member
-1 MKRLNRSHV
+1 MKGLNKSHI
-10 SFALLVLIV
+10 SHALLVLV
-19 LCSGLTVQWIF
+19 LVCSGMTFQWVF

-43 ELNSEIARTKQLIKE
+43 ELNDEIARTKQLIKE

-65 ASSEVAL
+65 ASAELTL

-78 LREELIHSINAEVG
+78 LREELIRSINSEVG
-92 AIDGEIRSGEG
+92 TIDGNIKAGEG
-103 RVIELEG
+103 RVVELEA
-110 SIQDLKTEYARMIYN
+110 SIQDLKSEYAKMIYN

-141 SSDFFQ
+141 SADFFQ
-147 AVKRVQLLRQYA
+147 AVKRVQLLKQYA

-167 QMKDAQQEISENISI
+167 QMKDAQLEIAENISM
-182 LEGNKK
+182 LEGNKQ
-188 TKLALSND
+188 TKLALSSD
-196 EQNERNEI
+196 EQSERNEI
-204 ALNKSEQQKKLEFLK
+204 ALNKTEQQKKLEVLK
-219 SEEGRLREE
+219 SEEGKLREV
-228 QRQKEI
+228 QRQKEN

-241 KIEDI
+241 KIEEI

-253 ENERVRK
+253 ENERFRK
-260 KEAEKARLAEEKKK
+260 QEVEKARLAEEKRK
-274 EDQRRAAANAEAAN
+274 EDQRRAAANAT
-288 RASTN
+288 ASNNASAN
-293 ASGTVATA
+293 ASGTSA
-301 PVKANTPVAVV
+301 PLKTNSPVAVV
-312 TPPKPIEK
+312 IPPKPAEK

-328 PEVVLANSVFEQN
+328 PDVVLANTVFEQN

-356 KFGRHAHESIS
+356 KFGRHAHESIA
-367 GIEVNNKGVDF
+367 GIEVNNKGIDF

-386 YTVFNG
+386 LTVFSG

-421 QNVYVSVGTKVNTK
+421 QNVYVSVGSKVSTK
-435 DKIGTVADNGEGYVL
+435 DKIGTVVDNGEGYVL
-450 HFELGKVSDAGWVPQ
+450 HFELGKVSEAGWVPQ

>member
-1 MKRLNRSHV
+1 MNMFNKSHV
-10 SFALLVLIV
+10 SYVLLLLI
-19 LCSGLTVQWIF
+19 LICSGITFQWVF

-65 ASSEVAL
+65 ASAEVSL

-78 LREELIHSINAEVG
+78 LREELIQSINSEVG
-92 AIDGEIRSGEG
+92 AIDGEIRNGEG
-103 RVIELEG
+103 RVVELEG
-110 SIQDLKTEYARMIYN
+110 SIEDLKEEYAKMIYN

-131 SYSKLAFILS
+131 SYSKIAFILS

-147 AVKRVQLLRQYA
+147 AVKRVQLLKQYA

-167 QMKDAQQEISENISI
+167 QMKGAQQEIAENISM

-219 SEEGRLREE
+219 SEEGKLRED

-241 KIEDI
+241 KIEEI

-253 ENERVRK
+253 ENERIRK

-274 EDQRRAAANAEAAN
+274 EEQRRAAANAAAAN
-288 RASTN
+288 MASTN
-293 ASGTVATA
+293 ASGAGVAA
-301 PVKANTPVAVV
+301 PVKTNTPAAVV
-312 TPPKPIEK
+312 TPPKTIEK
-320 AAPKIESA
+320 ATPKIESA

-421 QNVYVSVGTKVNTK
+421 QNVDVAVGAKVNAK

>member
-1 MKRLNRSHV
+1 MKGLNKSHV
-10 SFALLVLIV
+10 SYALLVLILV
-19 LCSGLTVQWIF
+19 CSGMTFQWVF

-43 ELNSEIARTKQLIKE
+43 ELNNEIARTKQLIKE

-65 ASSEVAL
+65 ASAELSL

-78 LREELIHSINAEVG
+78 LREELIQSINSEVG
-92 AIDGEIRSGEG
+92 TIDGEIKNGEG
-103 RVIELEG
+103 RVVDLEA
-110 SIQDLKTEYARMIYN
+110 SIQDLKAEYAKMIYN

-131 SYSKLAFILS
+131 SYSKIAFILS

-147 AVKRVQLLRQYA
+147 AVKRVQLLKQYA

-167 QMKDAQQEISENISI
+167 QMKDAQLEIAENISM
-182 LEGNKK
+182 LEGNKQ
-188 TKLALSND
+188 TKLALSSD
-196 EQNERNEI
+196 EQSERNEI

-219 SEEGRLREE
+219 SEEGKLREE

-253 ENERVRK
+253 ENERIRK
-260 KEAEKARLAEEKKK
+260 QEAEKARLAEEKRK
-274 EDQRRAAANAEAAN
+274 EDQRRAAANAT
-288 RASTN
+288 ASNNASAN
-293 ASGTVATA
+293 ASGTTA
-301 PVKANTPVAVV
+301 PVKTNTPVAVV
-312 TPPKPIEK
+312 TPPKPVVN
-320 AAPKIESA
+320 ATPKMESA
-328 PEVVLANSVFEQN
+328 PEVVLANTVFEQN
-341 KGSLPWPVS
+341 KGSLPWPVA
-350 SGAIGS
+350 SGAVGS
-356 KFGRHAHESIS
+356 KFGRHAHESIA

-386 YTVFNG
+386 FTVFNG

-397 FNIQGA
+397 FNLQGA

-421 QNVYVSVGTKVNTK
+421 QNVYVSVGAKVNTK
-435 DKIGTVADNGEGYVL
+435 DKIGTVADNGEGYIL
-450 HFELGKVSDAGWVPQ
+450 HFELGKVSEAGWVPQ

>member
-1 MKRLNRSHV
+1 MKGLNKSHV
-10 SFALLVLIV
+10 SFALLVLV
-19 LCSGLTVQWIF
+19 LVCAGMTFQWVF

-43 ELNSEIARTKQLIKE
+43 ELNNEIARTKQLIKE
-58 YQADQRN
+58 YQADQRS
-65 ASSEVAL
+65 ASAELSL

-78 LREELIHSINAEVG
+78 LREELIQSINSEVG
-92 AIDGEIRSGEG
+92 TINGEIKNGED
-103 RVIELEG
+103 RVVELES
-110 SIQDLKTEYARMIYN
+110 SIQDLKAEYAKMIYN

-131 SYSKLAFILS
+131 SYSKIAFILS

-147 AVKRVQLLRQYA
+147 AVKRVQLLKQYA

-167 QMKDAQQEISENISI
+167 QMKDAQLEIAENISM
-182 LEGNKK
+182 LEGNKQ
-188 TKLALSND
+188 TKLALSSD
-196 EQNERNEI
+196 EQSERNEI

-219 SEEGRLREE
+219 SEEGKLREI
-228 QRQKEI
+228 QRQKEV
-234 ERRQLTT
+234 ERRQLTN
-241 KIEDI
+241 KIEEI

-253 ENERVRK
+253 ENERIRK
-260 KEAEKARLAEEKKK
+260 QEAEKARLAEEKRK
-274 EDQRRAAANAEAAN
+274 EDQRRAAANAT
-288 RASTN
+288 ASNNASAN
-293 ASGTVATA
+293 ASGTTA
-301 PVKANTPVAVV
+301 PVKTNTPVAVV
-312 TPPKPIEK
+312 TPPKPVVN
-320 AAPKIESA
+320 ATPKMESA
-328 PEVVLANSVFEQN
+328 PEVVLANTVFEQN
-341 KGSLPWPVS
+341 KGSLPWPVA
-350 SGAIGS
+350 SGAVGS
-356 KFGRHAHESIS
+356 KFGRHAHESIA

-386 YTVFNG
+386 FTVFNG

-421 QNVYVSVGTKVNTK
+421 QNVYVSVGAKVNTK

-450 HFELGKVSDAGWVPQ
+450 HFELGKVSEAGWVPQ

>member
-1 MKRLNRSHV
+1 MKGLNKSHV
-10 SFALLVLIV
+10 SHALLVLILV
-19 LCSGLTVQWIF
+19 CSGMTFQWVF

-43 ELNSEIARTKQLIKE
+43 ELNEEIARTKQLIKE
-58 YQADQRN
+58 YQTDQRN
-65 ASSEVAL
+65 ASAELTL

-78 LREELIHSINAEVG
+78 LREELIRSINAEVG
-92 AIDGEIRSGEG
+92 TIDSDIKTGEG
-103 RVIELEG
+103 RVVELETN
-110 SIQDLKTEYARMIYN
+110 IQDLKAEYGKMIYN

-141 SSDFFQ
+141 STDFFQ
-147 AVKRVQLLRQYA
+147 AVKRVQLLKQYA

-167 QMKDAQQEISENISI
+167 QMKNGQLEISENISM
-182 LEGNKK
+182 LEGNKR
-188 TKLALSND
+188 TKLSLSND
-196 EQNERNEI
+196 ELSERNEI
-204 ALNKSEQQKKLEFLK
+204 AQNKVQQQEKLTSLK
-219 SEEGRLREE
+219 SEEGKLREV
-228 QRQKEI
+228 QRQKEL
-234 ERRQLTT
+234 ERRQLTA
-241 KIEDI
+241 KIEEV

-253 ENERVRK
+253 ENERIRK
-260 KEAEKARLAEEKKK
+260 QEAEKARLAEEKKK
-274 EDQRRAAANAEAAN
+274 EDQRRAAANAT
-288 RASTN
+288 ASNN
-293 ASGTVATA
+293 ASANATGTSA
-301 PVKANTPVAVV
+301 PLKTNTPVAAA

-320 AAPKIESA
+320 AAPKLESA
-328 PEVVLANSVFEQN
+328 PEVVLANTVFEQN
-341 KGSLPWPVS
+341 KGSLPWPVPA
-350 SGAIGS
+350 GAIGS

-386 YTVFNG
+386 YTVFSG

-421 QNVYVSVGTKVNTK
+421 QNVYVAVGSKVNTK

-450 HFELGKVSDAGWVPQ
+450 HFELGKVSEAGWVPQ

>member
-1 MKRLNRSHV
+1 MT
-10 SFALLVLIV
+10 F
-19 LCSGLTVQWIF
+19 QWVF

-43 ELNSEIARTKQLIKE
+43 ELNEEIARTKQLIKE
-58 YQADQRN
+58 YQADQRS
-65 ASSEVAL
+65 ASAELTL

-78 LREELIHSINAEVG
+78 LREELIRSINSEVG
-92 AIDGEIRSGEG
+92 TIDGDIKTGEG
-103 RVIELEG
+103 RVVELEY
-110 SIQDLKTEYARMIYN
+110 SIQDLKSEYAKMIYN

-141 SSDFFQ
+141 STDFFQ
-147 AVKRVQLLRQYA
+147 AVKRVQLLKQYA

-167 QMKDAQQEISENISI
+167 QMKDAQLEIAENISM
-182 LEGNKK
+182 LEGNKQ

-196 EQNERNEI
+196 EVSERNEI
-204 ALNKSEQQKKLEFLK
+204 AQNKIQQLEKLTALK
-219 SEEGRLREE
+219 SEEGKLREV

-253 ENERVRK
+253 ENERIRK
-260 KEAEKARLAEEKKK
+260 QEAEKARLAEEKRK
-274 EDQRRAAANAEAAN
+274 EDQRRAAANAT
-288 RASTN
+288 ASNN
-293 ASGTVATA
+293 ASANAAGASA
-301 PVKANTPVAVV
+301 PAVV

-320 AAPKIESA
+320 ASPKLESA
-328 PEVVLANSVFEQN
+328 PEVVLANTVFEQN
-341 KGSLPWPVS
+341 KGSLPWPVP

-378 ITSANAEI
+378 ITSANADI

-421 QNVYVSVGTKVNTK
+421 QNVYVSVGSKVNTK
-435 DKIGTVADNGEGYVL
+435 DKIGNVADNGEGYVL
-450 HFELGKVSDAGWVPQ
+450 HFELGKVSEAGWVPQ